1 MSGDK
6 REEPAREPV
15 PLDDRE
21 DRAEHRAVRRER
33 VQSERASGQP
43 NNLVLCCLL
52 ADPQLAEV
60 ASKVPSSTTE
70 LYERVVAEDV
80 QEARARALAILRRRG
95 VHTIDVPAER
105 LTVATIQR
113 YLELK
118 RRYL

>member
-1 MSGDK
+1 MSRLTGVGVT
-6 REEPAREPV
+6 PGGVVVCGAGV
-15 PLDDRE
+15 
-21 DRAEHRAVRRER
+21 
-33 VQSERASGQP
+33 
-43 NNLVLCCLL
+43 
-52 ADPQLAEV
+52 EV
-60 ASKVPSSTTE
+60 AAKVPSSTTE

-118 RRYL
+118 SRYL